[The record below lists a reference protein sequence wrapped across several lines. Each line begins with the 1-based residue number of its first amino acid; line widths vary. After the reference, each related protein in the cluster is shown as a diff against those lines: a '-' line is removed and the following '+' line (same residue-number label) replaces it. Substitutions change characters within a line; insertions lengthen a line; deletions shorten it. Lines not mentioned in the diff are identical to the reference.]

1 MVGYTESLTDPS
13 YEGQILVLT
22 YPLVGNYGVPS
33 RQFDTLLPAHFE
45 SSRIHI
51 AGLVVGYYSEDFSH
65 FLAQS
70 SLGAW
75 LKENDV
81 PALCGVD
88 TRALT
93 KRIRAKG
100 AMLGRLLARK
110 SEVPIDRVRE
120 VLPVSPELSP
130 SKPTV
135 ALPWREDYISIPY
148 HDPNADNLVA
158 AVSTKTPR
166 VYAPTGSS
174 TRMHPSSRP
183 LRVLAVDVGMK
194 YNQIRCFISR
204 GVELKVVPWDYDFTA
219 PSEDPYDGLFLSNGP
234 GDPTM
239 VQTTIDRVARAMQ
252 RGDRPIF
259 GICLGHQLLAL
270 AAGAR
275 TSKMKYGNRG
285 HNIPCTDALSGRCYI
300 TSQNHGFQVDA
311 RTLPRG
317 WKELFR
323 NANDGS
329 NEGIYYED
337 SPFFS
342 VQFHPESTPGPRDT
356 EFLFDVFVQNVA
368 DCVSARKLVPI
379 SLPGGKKADN
389 DARTPRANVQ
399 KVLILGSGGLSIG
412 QAGEFDYS
420 GSQAIKALKEEGIYT
435 ILVNPNIAT
444 IATSKGLADKVYFLP
459 VTPEFVRKII
469 QYEKPDG
476 IYVTFGGQTAL
487 NVGIKLKDEFVALGV
502 RVLGTPIETIIATE
516 DRQLFAAAMEQIGEK
531 CAQSASAT
539 TIDEAIV
546 AAAEIGYPVIVR
558 AAYALGGLGSGFA
571 QNEAQLKALCGKAFA
586 TSPQVLVEKSMKGW
600 KEIEYEVVRDCRD
613 NCITVCNM
621 EVCSLSFP
629 WSLCFSRLKL
639 VMVRTLI
646 PWVFIRAIRSS
657 SRLRRR
663 SRTWT
668 ITCCGRRLSTSFAI
682 SGWSASAIYST
693 HLIPLRAST
702 ASSR

>member
-1 MVGYTESLTDPS
+1 MVGYIESLTDPS

-33 RQFDTLLPAHFE
+33 RAQDLLDAVPMHFE
-45 SSRIHI
+45 SSRIHV
-51 AGLVVGYYSEDFSH
+51 AALVIGYYSEDFSH

-81 PALCGVD
+81 PAICGVD

-93 KRIRAKG
+93 KRIRANG
-100 AMLGRLLARK
+100 VMLGRLLARK
-110 SEVPIDRVRE
+110 PEA
-120 VLPVSPELSP
+120 PVGRARDLSP
-130 SKPTV
+130 TSRLPPLPSPSLASP
-135 ALPWREDYISIPY
+135 ALSWREDYIDIPY
-148 HDPNADNLVA
+148 HDANADNLVA

-166 VYAPTGSS
+166 LYPPTC
-174 TRMHPSSRP
+174 TPRLHPSGRP

-194 YNQIRCFISR
+194 YNQIRCFASR

-219 PSEDPYDGLFLSNGP
+219 SSEEPYDGLFLSNGP
-234 GDPTM
+234 GDPTT
-239 VQTTIDRVARAMQ
+239 VQTTINRVARAMEK
-252 RGDRPIF
+252 GDRPIF

-285 HNIPCTDALSGRCYI
+285 QNIPCTASLSGRCYI
-300 TSQNHGFQVDA
+300 TSQNHGFQVDTA
-311 RTLPRG
+311 TLPPG

-337 SPFFS
+337 KPFFS

-356 EFLFDVFVQNVA
+356 EFLFDVFVQNIA
-368 DCVSARKLVPI
+368 DCVTTGSLVPI
-379 SLPGGKKADN
+379 SLPGGKKAEN
-389 DARTPRANVQ
+389 DARTPRAEVQ

-487 NVGIKLKDEFVALGV
+487 NVGIKLKDEFAGLGV
-502 RVLGTPIETIIATE
+502 RVLGTPIETIITTE
-516 DRQLFAAAMEQIGEK
+516 DRQLFAAAMEDIGEK

-539 TIDEAIV
+539 TTEEAIV

-571 QNEAQLKALCGKAFA
+571 QNEVQLKALCSKAFA

-621 EVCSLSFP
+621 EV
-629 WSLCFSRLKL
+629 
-639 VMVRTLI
+639 
-646 PWVFIRAIRSS
+646 
-657 SRLRRR
+657 RRVVV
-663 SRTWT
+663 
-668 ITCCGRRLSTSFAI
+668 L
-682 SGWSASAIYST
+682 
-693 HLIPLRAST
+693 
-702 ASSR
+702 